1 MLKTRILTGAVITL
15 ILSLTVIFS
24 HISWV
29 LPTVTICLCLQSI
42 YELYRA
48 TYLKDNK
55 PVYYISCALAILFSI
70 VMLPGAKY
78 ITAVLFVMAV
88 VLFAYLMKNVKI
100 MKGFHPLLSVLI
112 AVMII
117 FFFGAMSGI
126 RDMENGAYLLG
137 LSILTPVI
145 TDIAAYFVGKGLGK
159 HKLAPIISPKKT
171 IEGCIGGTVTATVIL
186 MLVAMILQKC
196 GVINVRYG
204 VLSIYIILAS
214 LVGQFGDLALSAV
227 KRIVKIKDY
236 GELLPGHGGVLD
248 RFDSTLFVL
257 PFTFIFCQF
266 AGTLFI

>member
-1 MLKTRILTGAVITL
+1 MLKTRVITGTGITL
-15 ILSLTVIFS
+15 VLSLTVIFS

-55 PVYYISCALAILFSI
+55 PIYYISCALAVLLSI
-70 VMLPGAKY
+70 VSLPSTKY
-78 ITAVLFVMAV
+78 ITTALFIMAII
-88 VLFAYLMKNVKI
+88 LFAYLMRSVKRMNSFPPI
-100 MKGFHPLLSVLI
+100 LSVTI

-117 FFFGAMSGI
+117 FFFNSMSGI
-126 RDMENGAYLLG
+126 REMENGAYLLG
-137 LSILTPVI
+137 IAILTPVI
-145 TDIAAYFVGKGLGK
+145 TDIAAYFVGKGFGK
-159 HKLAPIISPKKT
+159 HKLAPVISPKKT
-171 IEGCIGGTVTATVIL
+171 IEGCIGGTVCATVIL
-186 MLVAMILQKC
+186 LLVAIILQKC

-204 VLSIYIILAS
+204 VLAIYIILAS
-214 LVGQFGDLALSAV
+214 LIGQFGDLALSAV